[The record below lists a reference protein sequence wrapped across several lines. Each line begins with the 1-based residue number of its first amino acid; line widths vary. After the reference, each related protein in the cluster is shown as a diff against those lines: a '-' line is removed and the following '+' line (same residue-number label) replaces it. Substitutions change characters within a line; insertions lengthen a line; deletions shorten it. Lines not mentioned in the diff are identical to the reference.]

1 MLICRIRYNL
11 YVPVVAFDCV
21 RVYVCD
27 TQTDTQTEIDEVS
40 LYLTYCQIPL
50 PLLWV

>member
-21 RVYVCD
+21 RVYVCVSD
-27 TQTDTQTEIDEVS
+27 RQTDG
-40 LYLTYCQIPL
+40 
-50 PLLWV
+50 